1 MKKVGKMKKII
12 SLAMVL
18 VLLCTFVMAGGSSE
32 ASADKPIRITLSDID
47 SSETVPGR
55 ADQAVAELVYER
67 SGGRIVIDV
76 FPGGQLGDEAENV
89 ENLRSGAVGI
99 TRINV
104 ANLETRGIDIPEY
117 TLCGLP
123 YLFRSREHA
132 EKFFYSEQGKALSD
146 KIAEVTN
153 GEIYPLDGY
162 TIASPRHFFFKTEVR
177 NLAEAAGK
185 KVRSES
191 TPIKIDM
198 MSAFGMSATPMGLN
212 DVYSALQTGMI
223 DGGEHNIS
231 NYKNYAFNE
240 QCPYVLLTS
249 HNFNSNIYLIS
260 GTVVNQLS
268 EEDLALLN
276 ECFREI
282 AEQASDNF
290 EAEDDELM
298 GELEAAGVT
307 FIEPEDIEAW
317 QDAAQ
322 TLYAKYGAGYEAFID
337 EVLSFD
343 N

>member
-1 MKKVGKMKKII
+1 MKRLI
-12 SLAMVL
+12 SIGLVL
-18 VLLCTFVMAGGSSE
+18 VLLCSFVVAGGSSE

-47 SSETVPGR
+47 SQETVPGR
-55 ADQAVAELVYER
+55 SSQRVAQLVNER
-67 SGGRIVIDV
+67 SGGRIIIDV

-104 ANLETRGIDIPEY
+104 ANLETRGVDVPEY

-132 EKFFYSEQGKALSD
+132 EAFFYSEQGKALAD
-146 KIAEVTN
+146 RVAEVTN
-153 GEIYPLDGY
+153 GEIYVLDGY
-162 TIASPRHFFFKTEVR
+162 TIASPRHFFFKTAVH
-177 NLAEAAGK
+177 NMAEAAGK

-198 MSAFGMSATPMGLN
+198 MTAFGMSATPMGLN

-240 QCPYVLLTS
+240 QCPYVLLTGHS
-249 HNFNSNIYLIS
+249 YNSNVYLIS
-260 GTVVNQLS
+260 GTVVDQLS

-276 ECFREI
+276 ECFREV
-282 AEQASDNF
+282 AEWASDAF

-298 GELEAAGVT
+298 GELEATGVT
-307 FIEPEDIEAW
+307 FIEPEDIENW
-317 QDAAQ
+317 QNAAT
-322 TLYAKYGAGYEAFID
+322 TLYSKYGAGYEDFID
-337 EVLSFD
+337 TVLSYD
-343 N
+343 K

>member
-1 MKKVGKMKKII
+1 MKRLI
-12 SLAMVL
+12 SLGLVL
-18 VLLCTFVMAGGSSE
+18 MLLCTFVFAGGSGE

-55 ADQAVAELVYER
+55 SSSGVAELVYEK
-67 SGGRIVIDV
+67 SNGRIIIDV

-104 ANLETRGIDIPEY
+104 ANLQTRGIDIPEF

-132 EKFFYSEQGKALSD
+132 EAFFYSEDGQALSD
-146 KIAEVTN
+146 RIAEVTN
-153 GEIYPLDGY
+153 GEIYALDGY
-162 TIASPRHFFFKTEVR
+162 TIASPRHFFFKTPV
-177 NLAEAAGK
+177 NSMAEAAGK

-240 QCPYVLLTS
+240 QCPYVLLTG
-249 HNFNSNIYLIS
+249 HNYNSNIYLIS

-282 AEQASDNF
+282 AGWASDAF

-307 FIEPEDIEAW
+307 FTEPEDIEVW

-322 TLYAKYGAGYEAFID
+322 KLYSKYGAGYEDFI
-337 EVLSFD
+337 ETVLSYD
-343 N
+343 K